1 MVGADP
7 TGFTER
13 TWGRVGQVRRPLVL
27 LVTALLVASLA
38 ACSGGDG
45 DGGGDAAPG
54 TGGATSAPPTTEAT
68 TTTAPPPP
76 ELPRGGR
83 TLFPDHRVVAYYGN
97 AESSALGVLGEV
109 PPEEAAARVDQA
121 AAPFDRP
128 DRPVLPAME
137 LIVTVAQASPGA
149 DGDYSS
155 TTPMDLV
162 RRWHFAARD
171 AGMLLILDFQP
182 GRSDFLPQVQQFEEL
197 IREPDVGVALDSEWH
212 MAPDEVPGQVIGSVD
227 AAQVNE
233 VSAWLADIVAE
244 EDLPEKVFLLHQFT
258 ESMITNRDQVVDRPG
273 LATVFHI
280 DGFGGQEIKV
290 RKYAALQVEPPFHNA
305 LKLFYDEDIDI
316 FTPDQVLGIDPDI
329 DLVTYQ

>member
-1 MVGADP
+1 M
-7 TGFTER
+7 
-13 TWGRVGQVRRPLVL
+13 RRPL
-27 LVTALLVASLA
+27 ALLVVALVLSSLT
-38 ACSGGDG
+38 ACGDG
-45 DGGGDAAPG
+45 AGRDGAATDAAPS
-54 TGGATSAPPTTEAT
+54 SAPSTTEAT
-68 TTTAPPPP
+68 TTTAPPP

-97 AESSALGVLGEV
+97 AESTALGVLGEV
-109 PPEEAAARVDQA
+109 PPEEAAARVEQA

-149 DGDYSS
+149 DGDHSS

-162 RRWHFAARD
+162 RRWHGAARE

-182 GRSDFLPQVQQFEEL
+182 GRSDFLPQVQQFEGL
-197 IREPDVGVALDSEWH
+197 VREPDVGVALDSEWH
-212 MAPDEVPGQVIGSVD
+212 MGPDEVPGQVIGSVD

-280 DGFGGQEIKV
+280 DGFGGQEIKI
-290 RKYAALQVEPPFHNA
+290 RKYAALQADPPFHNA
-305 LKLFYDEDIDI
+305 LKLFYDEDIDM